1 MGSRRN
7 PKQYKIT
14 FAENT
19 DYAGLEVTLR
29 SLSIAQIEASRAAD
43 QEEGETISEAITRHC
58 RLVAGRIVS
67 WNREDEDGTP
77 VPPTLESL
85 REEEPDLILAI
96 VGKWT
101 GAIVGVSAPLDES
114 SNSGEVSKVESIL
127 AEIPSQSLAS

>member
-14 FAENT
+14 FAEGT

-43 QEEGETISEAITRHC
+43 GDEDETISEAVSRHC
-58 RLVAGRIVS
+58 RMVAGRIVS
-67 WNREDEDGTP
+67 WNREDEDGVP
-77 VPPTLESL
+77 VPPTLDSL
-85 REEEPDLILAI
+85 RDEEPDLILAI

-101 GAIVGVSAPLDES
+101 GAIVGVPAPLDEG
-114 SNSGEVSKVESIL
+114 SNSGEESAVESIL
-127 AEIPSQSLAS
+127 TEIPSQSLAS